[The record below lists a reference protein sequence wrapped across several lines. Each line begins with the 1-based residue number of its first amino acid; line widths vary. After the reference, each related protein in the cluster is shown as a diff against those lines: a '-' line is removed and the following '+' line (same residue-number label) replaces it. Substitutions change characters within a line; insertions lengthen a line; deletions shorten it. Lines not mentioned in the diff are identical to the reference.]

1 MMDKARIDFLIR
13 EGRLKVRKPDIPR
26 VRSMLESAKNN
37 LRVVKKIPI
46 TSDSATLV
54 FREIYESIRQVGDAR
69 LWSLGYEPL
78 SHDVSME
85 ILKEIKIKEAVEL
98 HGLDRFRRTR
108 NNANYRGY
116 RVTVEQAIE
125 ISDFWDKCMRE
136 IIREIENSI
145 R

>member
-1 MMDKARIDFLIR
+1 MDKARIDFLIR
-13 EGRLKVRKPDIPR
+13 EGRLKVRGPDIPR

-37 LRVVKKIPI
+37 LKVVRKIPI
-46 TSDSATLV
+46 KYDSATLI

-69 LWSLGYEPL
+69 LWSLGYEPIL

-85 ILKEIKIKEAVEL
+85 VLKEMKIKEVVRL
-98 HGLDRFRRTR
+98 HSLDRFRRTR

-116 RVTVEQAIE
+116 RITIEQARE

-136 IIREIENSI
+136 IIREIEDSV